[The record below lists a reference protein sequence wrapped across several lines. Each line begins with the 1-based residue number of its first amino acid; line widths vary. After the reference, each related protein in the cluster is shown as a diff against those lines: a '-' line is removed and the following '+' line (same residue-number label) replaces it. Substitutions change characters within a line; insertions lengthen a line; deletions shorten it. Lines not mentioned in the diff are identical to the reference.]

1 MIHPRT
7 ALVTVLGLTV
17 LGLLG
22 MSSAWGEAVV
32 LSSTAPGM
40 SVGRVLADDE
50 RVRLPETTLTTLL
63 LADGRMLKLNGPV
76 EGRVGDLGGGQQ
88 SAALPGGGF
97 GGVDVSA
104 LGGTRGELASA
115 PPLPALDSVAVDIR
129 HPGTWC
135 VSPAG
140 TVMAEGDGVVESAG
154 TGKPPVAVQAG
165 KPWPAELPVTDGAR
179 YVVHGAA
186 GPVPIGFRV
195 VRAEAGGDTAFGLAR
210 AGCLAQVGPYLRE
223 AGRRT
228 TAFALYLTTDRGQ
241 APRYAIG
248 ESVTVS
254 MQTNRPA
261 RLACLLAKDDAITP
275 VFPDW
280 VELADHQELQV
291 PGDRVANEVAATPPP
306 GVGELRCRA
315 VDKAAAGTL
324 PPVARMDELALPD
337 GSVAS
342 AHLFIRVQ

>member
-1 MIHPRT
+1 MSHIR
-7 ALVTVLGLTV
+7 TVLLTV

-22 MSSAWGEAVV
+22 TSSAWGEAVV

-50 RVRLPETTLTTLL
+50 VVRLPEATLTTLL

-76 EGRVGDLGGGQQ
+76 EGRAGDLGGGQQ
-88 SAALPGGGF
+88 SAALALGGF
-97 GGVDVSA
+97 GGLDVSA
-104 LGGTRGELASA
+104 LGGTRGDLASM
-115 PPLPALDSVAVDIR
+115 PGLPALDRVAVDIR

-135 VSPAG
+135 VSPSG
-140 TVMAEGDGVVESAG
+140 TVVAEGDGVVESPG
-154 TGKPPVAVQAG
+154 KGKPVEVHAG
-165 KPWPAELPVTDGAR
+165 QPWPAELPVVDGAR
-179 YVVHGAA
+179 YVVRGES

-195 VRAEAGGDTAFGLAR
+195 VRAEAGGQTAFGLAR
-210 AGCLAQVGPYLRE
+210 AGCLAQVGPFLRE
-223 AGRRT
+223 AGRRA
-228 TAFALYLTTDRGQ
+228 TAFAVYLTTDRGQ
-241 APRYAIG
+241 TPRYAIG
-248 ESVTVS
+248 EPVTVTL
-254 MQTNRPA
+254 QTNRPA
-261 RLACLLAKDDAITP
+261 RLACLLARGGAVTP

-280 VELADHQELQV
+280 IDLADHQELHV

-315 VDKAAAGTL
+315 VDKVVAAPL
-324 PPVARMDELALPD
+324 PPVERMEELSSLPE

>member
-1 MIHPRT
+1 MKHSR
-7 ALVTVLGLTV
+7 AAALTV
-17 LGLLG
+17 LGFLG
-22 MSSAWGEAVV
+22 TSPAWGEAVV

-50 RVRLPETTLTTLL
+50 MVRLPEATLTTLL

-76 EGRVGDLGGGQQ
+76 EARAGALAAGPQ
-88 SAALPGGGF
+88 SAALPVGGF
-97 GGVDVSA
+97 GGMDVSA
-104 LGGTRGELASA
+104 LGGTRGELASL
-115 PPLPALDSVAVDIR
+115 PPLPALDRVAVDIR

-135 VSPAG
+135 VAPGA
-140 TVMAEGDGVVESAG
+140 TVVAEGDGMVENPAE
-154 TGKPPVAVQAG
+154 GKPVAVHAG
-165 KPWPAELPVTDGAR
+165 QKWPLPVTDGAR
-179 YVVHGAA
+179 FVVRGPA

-195 VRAEAGGDTAFGLAR
+195 VKPEAGGDAAFALAR
-210 AGCLAQVGPYLRE
+210 AGCLAQVTPVLRE

-228 TAFALYLTTDRGQ
+228 TAFALYLATDRGL

-248 ESVTVS
+248 EPVTVS
-254 MQTNRPA
+254 LQTNRPA
-261 RLACLLAKDDAITP
+261 RLACLLAKDGAVTP

-280 VELADHQELQV
+280 IELSDHQELQI

-315 VDKAAAGTL
+315 VDKAVSAAL
-324 PPVARMDELALPD
+324 PPVERMDEASLPE
-337 GSVAS
+337 GSMAS